1 MKRDIEE
8 SPLSVLRQELGA
20 KQLEIVELESRVKAA
35 TESRD
40 DYRNKY
46 DQIKKD
52 MVALKRQIDLDKE
65 KQLEKQALELE
76 QLKTMMKTRESQE

>member
-35 TESRD
+35 HESRE
-40 DYRNKY
+40 DYRIKY
-46 DQIKKD
+46 D
-52 MVALKRQIDLDKE
+52 
-65 KQLEKQALELE
+65 
-76 QLKTMMKTRESQE
+76 